1 MDKYLS
7 IEIVNLQKKISDAI
21 LESGLPSCVSRM
33 VLFGILTE
41 VAALSEREYQNDLQ
55 LQKSNK
61 KQV

>member
-7 IEIVNLQKKISDAI
+7 IGIVNLRKKISDAV
-21 LESGLPSCVSRM
+21 LESELPNCVSQM
-33 VLFGILTE
+33 VLFGVLNE